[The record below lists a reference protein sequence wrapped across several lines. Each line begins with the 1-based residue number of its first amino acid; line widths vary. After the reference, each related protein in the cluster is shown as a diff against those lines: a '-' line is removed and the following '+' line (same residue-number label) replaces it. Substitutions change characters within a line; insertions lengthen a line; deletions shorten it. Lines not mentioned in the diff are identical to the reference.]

1 VRLDLHQE
9 VSSLAPSVDGA
20 VDLVTNKR
28 ELSTS
33 VLVADDATLV
43 LGGLIDSNASDS
55 NQKVPGLGSIPV
67 LGNLFKYRSNKVAKR
82 DLMIFLHPKILRDAA
97 TEQAVSS
104 EKYNY
109 IRTEQLQMRG
119 NREALTPQVRQP
131 VVPEMHDFMAD
142 PSGPAMPAPP
152 PAKSGAAKKTGR
164 GSK

>member
-1 VRLDLHQE
+1 MPGRIVFATLS
-9 VSSLAPSVDGA
+9 VSGA

-43 LGGLIDSNASDS
+43 LGGLSDQNASDS

-97 TEQAVSS
+97 TEASVSS

-109 IRTEQLQMRG
+109 IRTEQLQMRH
-119 NREALTPQVRQP
+119 NREALTPQGRQP

-142 PSGPAMPAPP
+142 PDGPATPAAAPP
-152 PAKSGAAKKTGR
+152 AGGRAAPRKAGRSGK
-164 GSK
+164 